1 VIAGDIY
8 KWTDEEGK
16 IHYGKKPTTGSFIEE
31 IKIKDKPDYDE
42 ELKQQNEEQK
52 KILDVFEE
60 ERKERKEQ
68 IEEKKQI
75 RRERKERCE
84 DLRFFINDYFPA
96 RRVTAH
102 SPHGAQHRQ
111 GTFCAQIALAP
122 VRCVIL
128 FAIVLF
134 RGTEDMSHF

>member
-1 VIAGDIY
+1 MIADDIY

-60 ERKERKEQ
+60 ERKERNEQ

-84 DLRFFINDYFPA
+84 DLRKELNLFEQ
-96 RRVTAH
+96 RVVIIVPDEEGKPVAIDKEKWA
-102 SPHGAQHRQ
+102 AQFEELRKAVKK
-111 GTFCAQIALAP
+111 C
-122 VRCVIL
+122 R
-128 FAIVLF
+128 
-134 RGTEDMSHF
+134 